1 MPQLVT
7 YAFSGKEYRFVDTAL
22 NGVLQSKRHYMVSN
36 PTTVYTHKN
45 QDGSVS
51 IKLNLNVQVMAVFY
65 E

>member
-36 PTTVYTHKN
+36 PTTVYTHRKSRWIRLN
-45 QDGSVS
+45 KV
-51 IKLNLNVQVMAVFY
+51 KLECPSYGCIL
-65 E
+65 